1 GFIDAHW
8 HGSMSDS
15 GLIPQQSW
23 VNLASLA
30 FGVTTLHDPSN
41 LSSAIFTQSEMQ
53 RAGIVLGPRI
63 YSTGTILYGAR
74 TPFTAVVNNLDD
86 ALTHLRR

>member
-1 GFIDAHW
+1 TMKGDEVIEGGSILIDGNRIVAVGRDVAIPADARRIDASGKTIVPGFIDAHW

-41 LSSAIFTQSEMQ
+41 LSSA
-53 RAGIVLGPRI
+53 
-63 YSTGTILYGAR
+63 
-74 TPFTAVVNNLDD
+74 
-86 ALTHLRR
+86 